1 MIKLRNLVNEGQ
13 RFESILGRFD
23 VDTALVIIK
32 KKGLKPQ
39 MVDIAQYAEK
49 TLGLDRNRPE
59 HKPQSFMA
67 YIDYEY
73 LKGIPED
80 RLATAGIIATVK
92 TPDKKSWSIVM
103 DGNHRLAKNY
113 MMGKDKML
121 MYVLDAKN
129 TKAVMV
135 EMIAE
140 MDYPLAKGEDQQSY
154 EGHAGWKGK
163 IVWMAPQ
170 KFLNLCHPLPD
181 YAMND
186 QSYWNLKKRMK
197 EQLPIDFLVL
207 KVDSKQKKVIG
218 HEGRHRATVAKE
230 MGIEKVPVLIYFEEG
245 YPRVPKWGPEHH
257 DFADK
262 AEFKPEWD
270 RT

>member
-1 MIKLRNLVNEGQ
+1 MIKLKNLVNEGQ

-23 VDTALVIIK
+23 VDTALAIIK

-39 MVDIAQYAEK
+39 MVDITQYAEK
-49 TLGLDRNRPE
+49 TLGLDRKRPE

-80 RLATAGIIATVK
+80 RLKEAGIIATVK

-113 MMGKDKML
+113 MNGQDKML
-121 MYVLDAKN
+121 MYILDAKN
-129 TKAVMV
+129 TKAVML
-135 EMIAE
+135 EMMLE
-140 MDYPLAKGEDQQSY
+140 MDYPLAKKGEQQSY

-163 IVWMAPQ
+163 IVWMTPD
-170 KFLNLCHPLPD
+170 KFLSLCHPLP
-181 YAMND
+181 AGEKND
-186 QSYWNLKKRMK
+186 LSAQNLRKRMK
-197 EQLPIDFLVL
+197 EKLPIDFLVL

-230 MGIEKVPVLIYFEEG
+230 LGIEKVPVLVYFEEA

-257 DFADK
+257 EFADK

-270 RT
+270 KT